1 MEVVTK
7 NVNFDIIYSRLKQEL
22 FLQPSGDS
30 MSDSKNLP
38 QRIILEV
45 TVYGDFYGDTKTGP
59 NTYKITVP
67 LNWDESEVEL
77 LSGDA
82 PVKITVE
89 LRNFLE
95 EDEIDKGENF
105 Y

>member
-7 NVNFDIIYSRLKQEL
+7 NVNFDIVCGRLKQEL

-38 QRIILEV
+38 KRIIIEI
-45 TVYGDFYGDTKTGP
+45 TVYGDFCGDTKTGP

-67 LNWDESEVEL
+67 LNWDEPEIEL
-77 LSGDA
+77 MSGDA
-82 PVKITVE
+82 PTEVTVG
-89 LRNFLE
+89 LRNILE
-95 EDEIDKGENF
+95 EDEIDNGENF